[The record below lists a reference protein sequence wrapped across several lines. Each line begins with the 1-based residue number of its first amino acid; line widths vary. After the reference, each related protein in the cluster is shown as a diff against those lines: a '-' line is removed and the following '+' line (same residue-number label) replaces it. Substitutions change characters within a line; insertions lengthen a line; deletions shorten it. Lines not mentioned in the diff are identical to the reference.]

1 MAEGTEGPI
10 GLDTNVIA
18 RLVLADDAEQTRR
31 AQRLLVKAATRGQI
45 VMVALGVLLELEWV
59 LRSRAGLD
67 KTAVLRVFKGLLE
80 TRDLCIEHEASVE
93 RALYAWEQ
101 GSADFADC
109 LHLARYRDMGCDT
122 MLSFD
127 RAAARLSGATAV

>member
-31 AQRLLVKAATRGQI
+31 AQRMLVKAATRGQL

-67 KTAVLRVFKGLLE
+67 KAAVLRVFKGLLE
-80 TRDLCIEHEASVE
+80 TRDLRIEHEASVE

-101 GSADFADC
+101 GAADFADC
-109 LHLARYRDMGCDT
+109 LHLTRYRDMGCDT
-122 MLSFD
+122 MFTFD
-127 RAAARLSGATAV
+127 RAAARLSGATAL